1 MGKFDASI
9 EWLRKQTANAAE
21 ALADLKSGH
30 KIAINDK
37 NVTSEL
43 MAAYERMI
51 SPDKQLIGAYEK
63 HDE

>member
-9 EWLRKQTANAAE
+9 DWLRRQIANAAE
-21 ALADLKSGH
+21 AIADLKGGH
-30 KIAINDK
+30 KIEINDK
-37 NVTSEL
+37 NVTAEL

-51 SPDKQLIGAYEK
+51 ARYKQLIGAYEK